1 MQSAEVRAA
10 WGKAAACRRWSE
22 RHENNECV
30 SVCRMWPCARCEAS
44 ACGLGAWRSCA
55 RPIEE
60 LKHQATEIEISNR
73 CHLVPTPK
81 DAFGAAATRATTR
94 GPSYTRRQKGARRPW
109 RRPTPLAAA

>member
-60 LKHQATEIEISNR
+60 LKHQATEIDCQNR
-73 CHLVPTPK
+73 QV
-81 DAFGAAATRATTR
+81 
-94 GPSYTRRQKGARRPW
+94 S
-109 RRPTPLAAA
+109 